1 MLILMRLGG
10 GAVRSMQ
17 IDISELRYRVN
28 CPERENITMRMKMEE
43 ADERKKVESTDAVC
57 SSSVSTNDKYSE
69 SKGEES
75 MQQELLVLQQN
86 AVPITREMNI
96 YDAIDNTPLLLYKN
110 GCVDY

>member
-17 IDISELRYRVN
+17 IDISELRYRAN
-28 CPERENITMRMKMEE
+28 CLEGENITMRMKMEE